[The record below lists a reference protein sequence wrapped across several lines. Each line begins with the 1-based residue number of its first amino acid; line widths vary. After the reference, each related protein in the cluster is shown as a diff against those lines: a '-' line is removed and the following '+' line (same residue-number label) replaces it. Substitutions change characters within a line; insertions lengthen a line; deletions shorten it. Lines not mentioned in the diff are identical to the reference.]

1 MKPMRTRSA
10 VIIIACAL
18 LVGAAPASWAQY
30 PFRGQGAS
38 GQRQQ
43 AQGRRQRAR
52 QRHLRSPRAAA
63 RAAQRRFGGR
73 VLSVQLER
81 GGGAPVY
88 RVKLISDGV
97 VRVVRVPASR

>member
-1 MKPMRTRSA
+1 MKTMRARSA
-10 VIIIACAL
+10 VIILACAL
-18 LVGAAPASWAQY
+18 LVGATPAWAQQA
-30 PFRGQGAS
+30 FRRPGAS

-43 AQGRRQRAR
+43 GPDRHQRAR

-88 RVKLISDGV
+88 RVKLISGGV